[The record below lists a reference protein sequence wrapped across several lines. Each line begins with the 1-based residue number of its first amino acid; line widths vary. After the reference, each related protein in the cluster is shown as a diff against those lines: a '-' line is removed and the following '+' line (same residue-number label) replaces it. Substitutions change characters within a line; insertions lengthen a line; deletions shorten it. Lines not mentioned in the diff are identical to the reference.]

1 VTALFKHSPSISLCL
16 PARNER
22 GTIASALDP
31 LLKLL
36 RAGAVEQLVVVDDSS
51 DGTSTLA
58 RRMGVEVYDQAALM
72 PEFGSVLGKGDAMWR
87 SLSVL
92 TGEIIVWLDADCTSV
107 TPGYVSGL
115 ADPISAGR
123 ADLVKAR
130 YRRPL
135 GDDPNGGGR
144 VNHLLARPLL
154 RRLFPHI
161 GALRQPL
168 SGETAITRE
177 LAWSLPFVCG
187 YGVELGLLIDAADR
201 GSRIEEV
208 DLGVHLHRHR
218 PLDELSWMAGE
229 ILDVALARAYGD
241 RDEAPVSRPAMRS
254 VLPSANDGLV
264 LRAQGM

>member
-1 VTALFKHSPSISLCL
+1 MGSATFNHAPSISLCL

-22 GTIASALDP
+22 ETIASALEP
-31 LLKLL
+31 LLELL
-36 RAGAVEQLVVVDDSS
+36 DAGAVEQLAVVDDSS
-51 DGTSTLA
+51 DGTGALA
-58 RRMGVEVYDQAALM
+58 LGMGAEVYDQSALL
-72 PEFGSVLGKGDAMWR
+72 PDFGPVLGKGDAMWR

-107 TPGYVSGL
+107 TPAYVRGL
-115 ADPISAGR
+115 ADPIRAGE

-154 RRLFPHI
+154 RRLFPHLRV
-161 GALRQPL
+161 LRQPL

-177 LAWSLPFVCG
+177 LARSLPFVCG
-187 YGVELGLLIDAADR
+187 YGVELALLIDAADSGAR
-201 GSRIEEV
+201 LQEV

-218 PLDELSWMAGE
+218 PLDELAWMADE
-229 ILDVALARAYGD
+229 ILDVALARAYGE
-241 RDEAPVSRPAMRS
+241 EAPVSRPAMRS
-254 VLPSANDGLV
+254 VLPAPDDRLV